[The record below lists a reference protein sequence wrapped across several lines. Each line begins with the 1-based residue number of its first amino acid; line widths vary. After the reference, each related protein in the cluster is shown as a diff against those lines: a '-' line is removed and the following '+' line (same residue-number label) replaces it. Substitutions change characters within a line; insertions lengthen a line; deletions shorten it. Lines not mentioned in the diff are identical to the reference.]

1 MYYTNVDDLQNRVA
15 SRAEILVLAG
25 NVFPDWLLIEWIG
38 NFDDEFS
45 MSINFWK
52 GILIIWFHTRTTE
65 GSLHLY
71 NIGFSKI
78 SMPETH
84 FPNQEDE
91 TNFKTRLR
99 RGSRC
104 VFLGQRFGGGEGH
117 ILGGW
122 QDDVSGA
129 WEQQQAG
136 GLGGPVEVQPV
147 KVGDFSMQND
157 TKKNSVHVLS
167 AMEISLGW
175 SPPIRECQ
183 SKVKVTYITYIYIY
197 KY

>member
-25 NVFPDWLLIEWIG
+25 NVFPDWLLIKWVG

-104 VFLGQRFGGGEGH
+104 VFLGQRS
-117 ILGGW
+117 
-122 QDDVSGA
+122 VVVRVTSSGVCRTMFQERGNNNRQGVPGVPLRFNPWR
-129 WEQQQAG
+129 WEIFPCKTTPKKIRFMS
-136 GLGGPVEVQPV
+136 GLPWR
-147 KVGDFSMQND
+147 
-157 TKKNSVHVLS
+157 S
-167 AMEISLGW
+167 A
-175 SPPIRECQ
+175 
-183 SKVKVTYITYIYIY
+183 
-197 KY
+197 

>member
-25 NVFPDWLLIEWIG
+25 NVFPDWLLIKWVG

-71 NIGFSKI
+71 DIGFSKI
-78 SMPETH
+78 FMPETH

-104 VFLGQRFGGGEGH
+104 VFLGQRSVVVGSHPRGV
-117 ILGGW
+117 

-136 GLGGPVEVQPV
+136 GPGGPVEVQPV

-157 TKKNSVHVLS
+157 TKKDSVHVLS

-175 SPPIRECQ
+175 SPPSANASQKWKLLI
-183 SKVKVTYITYIYIY
+183 
-197 KY
+197 